1 MSLPDPAMNLLN
13 AEYNAL
19 LTPQARTRFL
29 SSYTGM
35 AADRVE
41 RIDQSG
47 SPWPGTLERE
57 TREAEA
63 LGIEL
68 SRYLAG
74 LAEIMEWDAVQLE
87 QRTASIA
94 AALDRGDPPE
104 SSPEF
109 NAMRERIQR
118 KTKERHLLRAAELC
132 RPRLPSRPV
141 RLGEQGR
148 PAQKTTPRLRPSR
161 PLHGHVNVRFRSVHQ
176 QSRRAERPP
185 EKHA

>member
-1 MSLPDPAMNLLN
+1 MILPDPLMNLLN

-74 LAEIMEWDAVQLE
+74 LAEMMEWDAVQLE

-94 AALDRGDPPE
+94 AALDRGAPPE

-109 NAMRERIQR
+109 NAMRERIMHVAQSTGEDLVHIAALHGAVLAYHHVLFGLVNR
-118 KTKERHLLRAAELC
+118 AALLRKQ
-132 RPRLPSRPV
+132 RP
-141 RLGEQGR
+141 G
-148 PAQKTTPRLRPSR
+148 
-161 PLHGHVNVRFRSVHQ
+161 
-176 QSRRAERPP
+176 
-185 EKHA
+185 

>member
-74 LAEIMEWDAVQLE
+74 LAKAVHGDGSEIHEQSEVSEVEAEPLAVV
-87 QRTASIA
+87 ANDVKIA
-94 AALDRGDPPE
+94 CDFVVIATHVPLAGKSGAPGAESGIDDRGHVVPR
-104 SSPEF
+104 S
-109 NAMRERIQR
+109 
-118 KTKERHLLRAAELC
+118 HLAL
-132 RPRLPSRPV
+132 SR
-141 RLGEQGR
+141 
-148 PAQKTTPRLRPSR
+148 TT
-161 PLHGHVNVRFRSVHQ
+161 
-176 QSRRAERPP
+176 E
-185 EKHA
+185 